1 MLDLI
6 IRGATIVDGTGSPGR
21 PGDVGV
27 QDGRIVSVVHADV
40 GGSGDGAAGDS
51 SGAPGITAD
60 AHEVLDAAGLVVC
73 PGFVDPH
80 THYDA
85 QLFWDPLATP
95 SNLHGVTSI
104 VAGNCGFTLA
114 PLHAEDADYLRR
126 MMAKVE
132 GMPLAALEQG
142 VDWRWETFG
151 EYLDRLDGRI
161 GVNAGFMVGHCAL
174 RRYVM
179 GADAVGHE
187 ATPEQ
192 VAEMTRLLHE
202 AIGAGGLGFSTTLA
216 SSHSDGDG
224 QPVASRHAGRSE
236 ILALCAAV
244 GEHDGTF
251 LEGAFEGGLDTFSDD
266 EIELVAAMSAAA
278 GRSINWNVLTV
289 DSAAPGRVPRQ
300 LTAGDRAA
308 ELGGRVVALTMPV
321 LVPMNMSFGTFCA
334 LWLMPGWGE
343 VMRLTTAE
351 KKATLADPDV
361 RRTLVEASHSDAAGV
376 FRRLAGWD
384 RYVIGDTYSAA
395 NDGLTGRVVGD
406 IAAERGQEPFDTL
419 VEVVAA
425 DDFRTVLW
433 PMPTDNDD
441 ESWRMRQEVWRDPR
455 VMLGGSDAGAHLD
468 RMCGSSYTTR
478 LLADCLRGRRL
489 ATLERA
495 VQMLTQAPAELFGL
509 VGRGTIAVG
518 NHADL
523 VVFDPRTVGAENA
536 RLVEDLPGG
545 TARLSAGSEGVVRVY
560 VAGVAT
566 VEDGKA
572 TGATPGRILRSGT
585 DTVTVPTR

>member
-6 IRGATIVDGTGSPGR
+6 IRGATIVDGTGTPGR
-21 PGDVGV
+21 VGDVGV
-27 QDGRIVSVVHADV
+27 QDGRIVAVAYRDGDRDGGGAD
-40 GGSGDGAAGDS
+40 GR
-51 SGAPGITAD
+51 IAD
-60 AHEVLDAAGLVVC
+60 EAREEVDAAGLVVC

-85 QLFWDPLATP
+85 QFFWDPLATP
-95 SNLHGVTSI
+95 SNVHGVTSL

-142 VDWRWETFG
+142 VDWGWESFAD
-151 EYLDRLDGRI
+151 YLARLDGTL

-179 GADAVGHE
+179 GADAIGNE

-192 VAEMTRLLHE
+192 LAEMVRLLHE
-202 AIGAGGLGFSTTLA
+202 AIEAGGLGFSTTL
-216 SSHSDGDG
+216 SSTHSDGDG
-224 QPVASRHAGRSE
+224 QPVASRHAGRDE
-236 ILALCAAV
+236 VLALCAAV
-244 GEHDGTF
+244 GEHEGTF
-251 LEGAFEGGLDTFSDD
+251 LEGAFEGGLDKFSDD

-289 DSAAPGRVPRQ
+289 DSAVPDRVGRQ
-300 LTAGDRAA
+300 LSAADRAA
-308 ELGGRVVALTMPV
+308 AEGGRVVALTMPV
-321 LVPMNMSFGTFCA
+321 LVPMNMSFGSFCA
-334 LWLMPGWGE
+334 LWLMPGWGD
-343 VMRLTTAE
+343 VMRLPPGE
-351 KKATLADPDV
+351 KKAALADPEI
-361 RRTLVEASHSDAAGV
+361 RRTLVEASHSEAAGV

-384 RYVIGDTYSAA
+384 RYVIGDTYSDA
-395 NDGLTGRVVGD
+395 NAGLTGRVVGE
-406 IAAERGQEPFDTL
+406 IATERGQEAFDTL
-419 VEVVAA
+419 VEIVTT

-441 ESWRMRQEVWRDPR
+441 ASWRMRQEVWDDPR

-478 LLADCLRGRRL
+478 LLADCLRGRKL
-489 ATLERA
+489 GSLERA
-495 VQMLTQAPAELFGL
+495 VQMMTQAPAEVFGL
-509 VGRGTIAVG
+509 VDRGTIAVG

-523 VVFDPRTVGAENA
+523 VVFDPETVGAESA

-545 TARLSAGSEGVVRVY
+545 TARLTAGSEGVVRVY
-560 VAGVAT
+560 VGGVAT
-566 VEDGKA
+566 VEDSKA
-572 TGATPGRILRSGT
+572 TGATPGTILRSGR
-585 DTVTVPTR
+585 DTVTVPT

>member
-6 IRGATIVDGTGSPGR
+6 IRGGTIVDGTGAPAR
-21 PGDVGV
+21 QGDIGV
-27 QDGRIVSVVHADV
+27 QGGRIVSVAYP
-40 GGSGDGAAGDS
+40 GDGTGD
-51 SGAPGITAD
+51 TRDHD
-60 AHEVLDAAGLVVC
+60 ASAVLDATGLVLC

-95 SNLHGVTSI
+95 SNVHGVTSI

-132 GMPLAALEQG
+132 GMPLAALENG
-142 VDWRWETFG
+142 VDWQWETFG

-179 GADAVGHE
+179 GTEAIGNE
-187 ATPEQ
+187 ATQEQ
-192 VAEMTRLLHE
+192 LDAMVRLLHTSIE
-202 AIGAGGLGFSTTLA
+202 AGGLGLSTTL
-216 SSHSDGDG
+216 SSTHSDGDD
-224 QPVASRHAGRSE
+224 QPVASRHAGRDE

-244 GEHDGTF
+244 GEHAGTL
-251 LEGAFEGGLDTFSDD
+251 LEGAFEGGLDKFSDD
-266 EIELVAAMSAAA
+266 EIELVAAMTAAA

-289 DSAAPGRVPRQ
+289 DSTVPDRVPRQ
-300 LTAGDRAA
+300 LAAGDRAA

-321 LVPMNMSFGTFCA
+321 LVPMNMSFGSFCA
-334 LWLMPGWGE
+334 LWLMPGWGD
-343 VMRLTTAE
+343 VMRLPLEA
-351 KKATLADPDV
+351 KQAALADAEV
-361 RRTLVEASHSDAAGV
+361 RRILVEASHSEAAGV

-384 RYVIGDTYSAA
+384 RYVIGDTFSTA
-395 NDGLTGRVVGD
+395 NEGLNGRIVGD
-406 IAAERGQEPFDTL
+406 LAAERGQEPFDTL
-419 VEVVAA
+419 VEIAA
-425 DDFRTVLW
+425 NDDFRTVLW

-441 ESWRMRQEVWRDPR
+441 ESWRMRQEVWDDPR

-468 RMCGSSYTTR
+468 RMCGSTYTTR
-478 LLADCLRGRRL
+478 LLGDCLRGRKL
-489 ATLERA
+489 VSLERA

-509 VGRGTIAVG
+509 VDRGTIAVG
-518 NHADL
+518 KHADL
-523 VVFDPRTVGAENA
+523 VVFDPAHIGAEHA

-545 TARLSAGSEGVVRVY
+545 SARLTAGSEGMVRVY
-560 VAGVAT
+560 VSGVAT
-566 VEDGKA
+566 VEDGKP
-572 TGATPGRILRSGT
+572 TGATPGSVLRSGR

>member
-6 IRGATIVDGTGSPGR
+6 IRGATIVDGTGAPGR
-21 PGDVGV
+21 LGDIGV
-27 QDGRIVSVVHADV
+27 QDGRIVAVSYRGDD
-40 GGSGDGAAGDS
+40 GSGPIADS
-51 SGAPGITAD
+51 ARD
-60 AHEVLDAAGLVVC
+60 ELDAAGLVVC

-85 QLFWDPLATP
+85 QFFWDPLATP
-95 SNLHGVTSI
+95 SNVHGVTSL

-142 VDWRWETFG
+142 VDWQWESFAD
-151 EYLDRLDGRI
+151 YLGRLDGTL

-179 GADAVGHE
+179 GADAIGNE

-192 VAEMTRLLHE
+192 VSEMVGLLHE
-202 AIGAGGLGFSTTLA
+202 AIDAGGLGFSTTL
-216 SSHSDGDG
+216 SSTHSDGDG
-224 QPVASRHAGRSE
+224 QPVASRHASRDE
-236 ILALCAAV
+236 VLALCAAV
-244 GEHDGTF
+244 GEHEGTF
-251 LEGAFEGGLDTFSDD
+251 LEGAFEGGLDKFSDD
-266 EIELVAAMSAAA
+266 EVELVAAMSAAA

-289 DSAAPGRVPRQ
+289 DSAVPDRVPRQ
-300 LTAGDRAA
+300 LTAADRAA
-308 ELGGRVVALTMPV
+308 AEGGRVVALTMPV

-334 LWLMPGWGE
+334 LWLMPGWGD
-343 VMRLTTAE
+343 VMRLPLDE
-351 KKATLADPDV
+351 KQAALADPAV
-361 RRTLVEASHSDAAGV
+361 RRTLEDASHSEEAGV

-384 RYVIGDTYSAA
+384 RYVLGDTYSDA
-395 NDGLTGRVVGD
+395 NAGLTGRVVGD
-406 IAAERGQEPFDTL
+406 IAAERGQDAFDTL
-419 VEVVAA
+419 VEIVAN

-441 ESWRMRQEVWRDPR
+441 ASWRLRQEVWDDPR

-478 LLADCLRGRRL
+478 LLADCLRGRKL
-489 ATLERA
+489 TSVERA
-495 VQMLTQAPAELFGL
+495 IQMLTQAPAELFGL
-509 VGRGTIAVG
+509 VDRGTIAVG

-523 VVFDPRTVGAENA
+523 VVFDPETIGAENA

-545 TARLSAGSEGVVRVY
+545 TARLTAGSEGVVRVY
-560 VAGVAT
+560 VAGVTT

-572 TGATPGRILRSGT
+572 TGATPGTILRSGR
-585 DTVTVPTR
+585 DTVTVPV

>member
-6 IRGATIVDGTGSPGR
+6 IRGATIVDGTGTPGR
-21 PGDVGV
+21 VGDVGV
-27 QDGRIVSVVHADV
+27 QDGRIVAVANRDGGGAD
-40 GGSGDGAAGDS
+40 GR
-51 SGAPGITAD
+51 TAD
-60 AHEVLDAAGLVVC
+60 EAREEVDAAGLVLC

-85 QLFWDPLATP
+85 QFFWDPLATP
-95 SNLHGVTSI
+95 SNVHGVTSL

-142 VDWRWETFG
+142 VDWGWESFAD
-151 EYLDRLDGRI
+151 YLARLDGTL

-179 GADAVGHE
+179 GADAIGNE

-192 VAEMTRLLHE
+192 LAEMVRLLHE
-202 AIGAGGLGFSTTLA
+202 AIEAGGLGFSTTL
-216 SSHSDGDG
+216 SSTHSDGDG
-224 QPVASRHAGRSE
+224 QPVASRHAGRDE
-236 ILALCAAV
+236 VLALCAAV
-244 GEHDGTF
+244 GEHEGTF
-251 LEGAFEGGLDTFSDD
+251 LEGAFEGGLDKFSDD

-289 DSAAPGRVPRQ
+289 DSAVPDRVGRQ
-300 LTAGDRAA
+300 LSAADRAA
-308 ELGGRVVALTMPV
+308 AEGGRVVALTMPV
-321 LVPMNMSFGTFCA
+321 LVPMNMSFGSFCA
-334 LWLMPGWGE
+334 LWLMPGWGD
-343 VMRLTTAE
+343 VMRLPFGE
-351 KKATLADPDV
+351 KKAALGDPEV
-361 RRTLVEASHSDAAGV
+361 RRMLVEASHSEAAGV

-384 RYVIGDTYSAA
+384 RYVIGDTYSDA
-395 NDGLTGRVVGD
+395 NAGLTGRVVGE
-406 IAAERGQEPFDTL
+406 IATERGQEAFDSL
-419 VEVVAA
+419 VEIVTN

-441 ESWRMRQEVWRDPR
+441 ASWRMRQEVWDDPR

-478 LLADCLRGRRL
+478 LLADCLRGRKL
-489 ATLERA
+489 ASLERA
-495 VQMLTQAPAELFGL
+495 VQMMTQAPAELFGL
-509 VGRGTIAVG
+509 VDRGTIAVG

-523 VVFDPRTVGAENA
+523 VVFDPETVGAENA

-545 TARLSAGSEGVVRVY
+545 TARLTAGSEGVVRVY
-560 VAGVAT
+560 VGGVAT

-572 TGATPGRILRSGT
+572 TGATPGTILRSGR
-585 DTVTVPTR
+585 DTVTVPTT

>member
-21 PGDVGV
+21 IGDVGV
-27 QDGRIVSVVHADV
+27 QDGRIVAVAYRD
-40 GGSGDGAAGDS
+40 DA
-51 SGAPGITAD
+51 SGAITD
-60 AHEVLDAAGLVVC
+60 AARDELDAAGLVVC

-85 QLFWDPLATP
+85 QFFWDPLATP
-95 SNLHGVTSI
+95 SNVHGVTSL

-142 VDWRWETFG
+142 VDWQWESFAD
-151 EYLDRLDGRI
+151 YLARLDGTL

-179 GADAVGHE
+179 GADAIGNE
-187 ATPEQ
+187 ATPDQ
-192 VAEMTRLLHE
+192 LAEMVRLLHE
-202 AIGAGGLGFSTTLA
+202 AIDAGGLGLSTTL
-216 SSHSDGDG
+216 SSTHSDGDG
-224 QPVASRHAGRSE
+224 RPVASRHAGRDE
-236 ILALCAAV
+236 VLVLCAAV
-244 GEHDGTF
+244 GEHEGTF
-251 LEGAFEGGLDTFSDD
+251 LEGAFEGGLDKFSDD

-289 DSAAPGRVPRQ
+289 DSAVPDRVPRQ
-300 LTAGDRAA
+300 LTAADRAA
-308 ELGGRVVALTMPV
+308 AEGGRVVALTMPV
-321 LVPMNMSFGTFCA
+321 LVPMNMSFGSFCA
-334 LWLMPGWGE
+334 LWLMPGWGD
-343 VMRLTTAE
+343 VMRLPLDE
-351 KKATLADPDV
+351 KQAALADPEV
-361 RRTLVEASHSDAAGV
+361 RRTLVEASHSEEAGV

-384 RYVIGDTYSAA
+384 RYVIGDTFSDA
-395 NDGLTGRVVGD
+395 NAGLTGRVVGD
-406 IAAERGQEPFDTL
+406 VAVERGQEAFDTL
-419 VEVVAA
+419 VEIVAT

-441 ESWRMRQEVWRDPR
+441 ASWRMRQEVWDDPR

-478 LLADCLRGRRL
+478 LLADCLRGRKLTSL
-489 ATLERA
+489 ARA
-495 VQMLTQAPAELFGL
+495 VQLLTQAPAELFGL
-509 VGRGTIAVG
+509 VDRGTVAVG

-523 VVFDPRTVGAENA
+523 VVFDPETVGAENA

-545 TARLSAGSEGVVRVY
+545 TARLTAGSEGVVRVY

-566 VEDGKA
+566 VEHGKA
-572 TGATPGRILRSGT
+572 TGATPGRILRSGQ
-585 DTVTVPTR
+585 DTVTVPTS

>member
-1 MLDLI
+1 MLDLV
-6 IRGATIVDGTGSPGR
+6 IRGATIVDGTGTPGR
-21 PGDVGV
+21 RGDVGV
-27 QDGRIVSVVHADV
+27 RDGRIVAVAHADGDA
-40 GGSGDGAAGDS
+40 GGHSAGAGVDEESA
-51 SGAPGITAD
+51 
-60 AHEVLDAAGLVVC
+60 EVLDAGGLVVC

-95 SNLHGVTSI
+95 SNVHGVTTV

-114 PLHAEDADYLRR
+114 PLHAADADYLRR
-126 MMAKVE
+126 MMARVE
-132 GMPLAALEQG
+132 GMPLEALEHG
-142 VDWRWETFG
+142 VDWRWESFG

-179 GADAVGHE
+179 GAEAIGHE
-187 ATPEQ
+187 ATRAQ
-192 VAEMTRLLHE
+192 LDAMVDLLHTS
-202 AIGAGGLGFSTTLA
+202 IDAGGLGLSTTL
-216 SSHSDGDG
+216 SSTHSDGDG
-224 QPVASRHAGRSE
+224 QPVASRHAARDE
-236 ILALCAAV
+236 LLALCAAV
-244 GEHDGTF
+244 GEHEGTF

-289 DSAAPGRVPRQ
+289 DSSVPGRVPRQ
-300 LTAGDRAA
+300 LGAADRAA

-334 LWLMPGWGE
+334 LWLMPGWGD
-343 VMRLTTAE
+343 VMRLPHDQ
-351 KKATLADPDV
+351 KKLALADPEV
-361 RRTLVEASHSDAAGV
+361 RRLLVEGSHSEAAGV

-384 RYVIGDTYSAA
+384 RYVIGDTFSPA
-395 NDGLTGRVVGD
+395 NEGLTGRVVGD
-406 IAAERGQEPFDTL
+406 IAAERAQGPFDTL
-419 VEVVAA
+419 VEIVSA

-441 ESWRMRQEVWRDPR
+441 ESWRMRQHVWEDPR
-455 VMLGGSDAGAHLD
+455 AMLGGSDAGAHLD
-468 RMCGSSYTTR
+468 RMCGSTYTTR

-495 VQMLTQAPAELFGL
+495 VQMLTQEPAELFGL
-509 VGRGTIAVG
+509 VDRGTVAVG

-523 VVFDPRTVGAENA
+523 VVFDPESVGAEHA

-545 TARLSAGSEGVVRVY
+545 SARLTAGSQGVVRVY
-560 VAGVAT
+560 VSGVAT
-566 VEDGKA
+566 VVDGRA
-572 TGATPGRILRSGT
+572 TGATPGRIMRSGT